1 MNRRI
6 KYYSSSDLS
15 SGYHLQQV
23 EPILLQEEKAFTDY
37 DINDVI
43 ELYNIGLFFENN
55 IYLKSWDDEKK
66 RIYIAR
72 VNRNKGIIGRMI
84 SLINESNVEDYY
96 AKIETVY
103 LTDFWEVFSKY
114 KVYVRT
120 LTDAD
125 SEQVV
130 SKILDALKDRLNV
143 VLR

>member
-15 SGYHLQQV
+15 LGYHLQQV
-23 EPILLQEEKAFTDY
+23 EPVLLQEEKTFTDY

-66 RIYIAR
+66 KIYIAQ
-72 VNRNKGIIGRMI
+72 VNRNKSIIGRMI

-96 AKIETVY
+96 EKIETVY
-103 LTDFWEVFSKY
+103 LTDF
-114 KVYVRT
+114 
-120 LTDAD
+120 
-125 SEQVV
+125 
-130 SKILDALKDRLNV
+130 
-143 VLR
+143 